1 MDAVKVGLAAAALL
15 LVAAKH
21 PAPAPAAPVAAA
33 PVASSIKQGVELW
46 RSGDYPAAVAMWQ
59 PFAQAGD
66 ADAMFN
72 MGQAYKLGR
81 GVMADPAT
89 ARDWYRKA
97 AIKGHLPAQA
107 NLGIALFQAGEKP
120 ESIKWLRTAADR
132 GEARAQYVL
141 GIAAFNGDG
150 LPRSQSLGYA
160 YLLRAQASGLPQ
172 AVTALGSIT
181 PGLSPADRTA
191 GEAVAASLAAGAGVP
206 AAFAATSAPKL
217 IAPVRT
223 PPSAAEIAAIRP
235 APVPAPVAIPA
246 RTVPVTP
253 APAVPKISPPEVA
266 AARPIPAPTP
276 AQADAAAKAA
286 AAKAPPA
293 AALSFGPVAPA
304 VRSLP
309 AAAPASPVVATT
321 DIPASKPVPVPVPAS
336 DPLTARPVAAPA
348 PKPAAPKPVETAAL
362 KPFETVDKPVAKKPD
377 GWRVQLGAF
386 SARKLAEAAWTDVKA
401 SAAPAKPIYAADGP
415 VTKLQMGPFATRDA
429 AKAACARLTAAGRA
443 CFVTA
448 G

>member
-21 PAPAPAAPVAAA
+21 PSPAPAAPVAAA

-46 RSGDYPAAVAMWQ
+46 RNGDYPAAVAMWQ

-81 GVMADPAT
+81 GVMADPTT
-89 ARDWYRKA
+89 ARDWYRRA
-97 AIKGHLPAQA
+97 AIKEHLPAQA

-191 GEAVAASLAAGAGVP
+191 GDAIAASLAAGSGVP

-235 APVPAPVAIPA
+235 APVPIPA
-246 RTVPVTP
+246 RTVPVTS
-253 APAVPKISPPEVA
+253 APAAPKISPPEVA
-266 AARPIPAPTP
+266 AAKPIPTPTP
-276 AQADAAAKAA
+276 AQADAAARAA
-286 AAKAPPA
+286 AAKTPPA
-293 AALSFGPVAPA
+293 TAFSFGPVAPA

-309 AAAPASPVVATT
+309 SAPVVATT
-321 DIPASKPVPVPVPAS
+321 DIPASKPVPVLVPAG
-336 DPLTARPVAAPA
+336 DPLAAKPVAAPA
-348 PKPAAPKPVETAAL
+348 PKPAVPRPVETTAL

-386 SARKLAEAAWTDVKA
+386 SARKLAEAAWADFKA
-401 SAAPAKPIYAADGP
+401 SAAPAKPIYATDGP
-415 VTKLQMGPFATRDA
+415 VTKLQMGPFSTRDA
-429 AKAACARLTAAGRA
+429 AKAACARLTGAGRA
-443 CFVTA
+443 CFVTT

>member
-1 MDAVKVGLAAAALL
+1 MDAVKAGLAAAALL
-15 LVAAKH
+15 LVAARH
-21 PAPAPAAPVAAA
+21 PAPAPVAPPVAAPVAPSVKA
-33 PVASSIKQGVELW
+33 GVELW
-46 RSGDYPAAVAMWQ
+46 RAGNYPGAVAIWQ
-59 PFAQAGD
+59 PFANAGD

-72 MGQAYKLGR
+72 IGQAFKLGR
-81 GVMADPAT
+81 GVTADPAA
-89 ARDWYRKA
+89 ARDWYRRA

-120 ESIKWLRTAADR
+120 ESVKWLRTAADR

-191 GEAVAASLAAGAGVP
+191 GEAVAASLAAGTGVP
-206 AAFAATSAPKL
+206 SAYAALTAPRLIANAPATKAPQPPAQVTAPIAAQARTAPVSAP
-217 IAPVRT
+217 A
-223 PPSAAEIAAIRP
+223 
-235 APVPAPVAIPA
+235 PA
-246 RTVPVTP
+246 RTP
-253 APAVPKISPPEVA
+253 PPEVA
-266 AARPIPAPTP
+266 AARPIAQPTP
-276 AQADAAAKAA
+276 ARADTAAKAA
-286 AAKAPPA
+286 AI
-293 AALSFGPVAPA
+293 GPVGVA

-309 AAAPASPVVATT
+309 TAPAAIATT
-321 DIPASKPVPVPVPAS
+321 DVPASKPVPLPVMPPTVPPA
-336 DPLTARPVAAPA
+336 DPLAAKPAKPVVKPVARPV
-348 PKPAAPKPVETAAL
+348 ETAL
-362 KPFETVDKPVAKKPD
+362 KPFETVDRPAAKKPD

-386 SARKLAEAAWTDVKA
+386 SSPKLADTAWADIKAA
-401 SAAPAKPIYAADGP
+401 AAPAKPIFATDGS
-415 VTKLQMGPFATRDA
+415 VTKLQMGPFTTRDA
-429 AKAACARLTAAGRA
+429 AKAACAKLTEAGRA